1 MNNFLSK
8 LKSKFL
14 TKILFSIV
22 LLSSL
27 SLSLSL
33 SAVAENQ
40 TIEMLNKL
48 NKENMVFSKKI
59 VKVDIGDTVFW
70 KSTKPGHNVEFIK
83 GGVPEGVGK
92 FRSALSKDTEYKFE
106 IPGIYA
112 YWCTPH
118 KGMGMIGYVVVGND
132 KSNLE
137 AVKKIKY
144 MGKSKKIALDLIS
157 SL

>member
-1 MNNFLSK
+1 MK
-8 LKSKFL
+8 
-14 TKILFSIV
+14 KIILLMSI
-22 LLSSL
+22 LLISQ
-27 SLSLSL
+27 
-33 SAVAENQ
+33 SASAADQ

-48 NKENMVFSKKI
+48 GKEHMVYSKKI
-59 VKVDIGDTVFW
+59 VQVDIGDTVFW

-83 GGVPEGVGK
+83 GGVPEGVEK
-92 FRSALSKDTEYKFE
+92 FRSALSKDTEYKFK

-118 KGMGMIGYVVVGND
+118 KGMGMIGFVVVGND

-137 AVKKIKY
+137 AIKKLKY
-144 MGKSKKIALDLIS
+144 LGKSKKIAEELIS

>member
-1 MNNFLSK
+1 M
-8 LKSKFL
+8 
-14 TKILFSIV
+14 
-22 LLSSL
+22 LSSL
-27 SLSLSL
+27 SFSL
-33 SAVAENQ
+33 SALAENQ
-40 TIEMLNKL
+40 TVEMLNKL
-48 NKENMVFSKKI
+48 DKENMVFSKKI

-137 AVKKIKY
+137 AVKNIKY

>member
-1 MNNFLSK
+1 MK
-8 LKSKFL
+8 
-14 TKILFSIV
+14 KIIILISC
-22 LLSSL
+22 LLISQ
-27 SLSLSL
+27 
-33 SAVAENQ
+33 SASAADQ

-48 NKENMVFSKKI
+48 GKEHMVYSKKI

-70 KSTKPGHNVEFIK
+70 KSIKPGHNVEFIK

-118 KGMGMIGYVVVGND
+118 KGMGMIGFVVVGND

-137 AVKKIKY
+137 AIKKIKY
-144 MGKSKKIALDLIS
+144 QGKSKKIAAELIN